1 MSLLVPGD
9 IISIKLGYIVPTD
22 ARVLE
27 GDPLKIDQ
35 SVLTGES
42 LPMTKNPGDGVYSG
56 STCKQGEI
64 EVVLI
69 ATGVHTFFWESG
81 SSCREHD
88 SCWAFSEG
96 VAVSLANEDDEDQ
109 D

>member
-1 MSLLVPGD
+1 MEAAAIMPIAL
-9 IISIKLGYIVPTD
+9 
-22 ARVLE
+22 AR
-27 GDPLKIDQ
+27 GG